1 MANKARKTLKTLD
14 FPCYCK
20 NLELQ
25 PTSEYL
31 CSEAGFLCIS
41 IWPCSAVTFLI
52 PVTQWNKIYEVSG
65 GKIVYCVLCG
75 KQPCFPTTEMTIPCK
90 SQNGMEFQ

>member
-14 FPCYCK
+14 FPYYCK
-20 NLELQ
+20 KLELQ

-31 CSEAGFLCIS
+31 CSEAGFLYIS

-65 GKIVYCVLCG
+65 GKNSVLCIVW
-75 KQPCFPTTEMTIPCK
+75 QAALFSNNRNDNSM
-90 SQNGMEFQ
+90 